1 MSYSITLTPT
11 SALKQAIAS
20 EVSGLQDIN
29 LAPELYNVCVSDGA
43 GTSECSVLAQA
54 DIYVYG
60 DGSLSLAKV
69 YSSTKT
75 FTIREVSLFCINQYQ
90 SIICFTGISPEKQVS
105 PGSLISVSAQIRSN
119 LFDKEFSGFVLAHID
134 YTPINKLL
142 SFILGKQRGGIKLR
156 ASLFIL
162 YDRSGNE
169 IARGNTTND
178 PSGYTVSITYS
189 PDTTVTFR
197 SAKIYSSSNHLLLE
211 ITYERDITLYPIQTF
226 RHDIRLL

>member
-1 MSYSITLTPT
+1 MSYSIALTPT

-20 EVSGLQDIN
+20 EISALQDIN

-43 GTSECSVLAQA
+43 GTGECSDLAQV
-54 DIYVYG
+54 DISVYG
-60 DGSLSLAKV
+60 DGSLTLAKV

-75 FTIREVSLFCINQYQ
+75 FTIREVSLGCVNQYQ
-90 SIICFTGISPEKQVS
+90 SMVCFTGVSPEKQVTS
-105 PGSLISVSAQIRSN
+105 GSLISVSAQVRSN

-142 SFILGKQRGGIKLR
+142 AYILGKQRGGIKLR
-156 ASLFIL
+156 ASLFTL
-162 YDRSGNE
+162 YDRYGSE

-178 PSGYTVSITYS
+178 PSGYAVSIVYS
-189 PDTTVTFR
+189 PDAVVTFR
-197 SAKIYSSSNHLLLE
+197 SAKIYSSSNHLLLD
-211 ITYERDITLYPIQTF
+211 ITYERDITLYPVQTF